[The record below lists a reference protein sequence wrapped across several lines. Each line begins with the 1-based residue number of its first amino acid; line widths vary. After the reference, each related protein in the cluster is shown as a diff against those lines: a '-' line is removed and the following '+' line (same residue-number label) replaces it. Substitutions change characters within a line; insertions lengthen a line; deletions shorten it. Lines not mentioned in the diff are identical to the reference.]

1 MKKKNYSI
9 TKEHIILNTPEGKKS
24 YKKNT
29 QIGCTLEVLIQN
41 INKELSTAE
50 ITSCASTLYNAR
62 TSKVYAELTGRHV
75 RSLREEGLIV
85 TTKKGI
91 FKFTGNYIDSKKN
104 PFSKKVIDKILKR
117 DNYTC
122 QECGATKESGANL
135 TADHIKPQ
143 FRDGDATLEN
153 GMCLC
158 TTCQNRKNKLNTID
172 FGKKRIQKQ
181 LSIAKKEGLKEEI
194 DFLKDLLV
202 VYKKHGF

>member
-1 MKKKNYSI
+1 MKKKYSI
-9 TKEHIILNTPEGKKS
+9 TKEDIILNTPEGKQS
-24 YKKNT
+24 FNRNT

-41 INKELSTAE
+41 INKELSTGE
-50 ITSCASTLYNAR
+50 ITSSASILYKNR

-75 RSLREEGLIV
+75 RSLREKGLIV

-91 FKFTGNYIDSKKN
+91 FKFTGNFIDSKKN
-104 PFSKKVIDKILKR
+104 PFSKKVIDEILKR

-122 QECGATKESGANL
+122 QECGVTKESGANL

-143 FRDGDATLEN
+143 FRGGDATLEN

-158 TTCQNRKNKLNTID
+158 TTCQNRKNKLDTID

>member
-1 MKKKNYSI
+1 MKKKYSI
-9 TKEHIILNTPEGKKS
+9 TKEDIILNTPEGKQS
-24 YKKNT
+24 FNRNT

-41 INKELSTAE
+41 INKELPTGE
-50 ITSCASTLYNAR
+50 ITSSASILYNNR

-75 RSLREEGLIV
+75 RSLREKGLIV

-91 FKFTGNYIDSKKN
+91 FKFTGNFIDSKKN
-104 PFSKKVIDKILKR
+104 PFSKKVIDEILKR

-158 TTCQNRKNKLNTID
+158 TTCQNRKNKLDTID

-181 LSIAKKEGLKEEI
+181 LSIAKKEGLKKEI
-194 DFLKDLLV
+194 DFLKDLLAI
-202 VYKKHGF
+202 YKKHGF

>member
-1 MKKKNYSI
+1 MKKRYSI
-9 TKEHIILNTPEGKKS
+9 TKEDIILNTPEGKQS
-24 YKKNT
+24 FNRNT

-41 INKELSTAE
+41 INKELSTGE
-50 ITSCASTLYNAR
+50 ITSSASILYKNR

-75 RSLREEGLIV
+75 RSLREKGLIV

-91 FKFTGNYIDSKKN
+91 FKFTGNFIDSKKN
-104 PFSKKVIDKILKR
+104 PFSKKVIDEILKR

-122 QECGATKESGANL
+122 QECGVTKESGANL

-143 FRDGDATLEN
+143 FRGGDATLEN

-158 TTCQNRKNKLNTID
+158 TTCQNRKNKLDTID